1 MRISACYIVKNEE
14 HNLLKSIKS
23 LAAVVDEIIVVDTG
37 SQDTTKDVARSL
49 GAQVYTQQWSND
61 FSLARNFALNKAGGE
76 WVVFL
81 DADEY
86 FVNSSGL
93 DEYIKKADTFPNCEA
108 LLLPLLNIN
117 IDTGTEQAELISRE
131 YSLRIW
137 RNRPNVRFYGCVH
150 EMLLISEGETLRSPK
165 MITAHEKF
173 TLHHT
178 GYSRGLMPEK
188 HKRYLKMLQ
197 QEIKE
202 RGEQPLS
209 ARYLADCYFGLE
221 DYEKAAYFAHRAIS
235 REKKMGIT
243 TVAGFYKLYRYW
255 LESGLKLCYPTPK
268 IQKIAAN
275 ALEDTRHEEKAMLM
289 RQYIEEFL
297 TKMEK

>member
-14 HNLLKSIKS
+14 HNLLNSINS
-23 LAAVVDEIIVVDTG
+23 LAKVVDEIIVVDTG
-37 SQDTTKDVARSL
+37 SQDGTIEVARSL
-49 GAQVYTQQWSND
+49 GAQVYAQRWQND
-61 FSLARNFALNKAGGE
+61 FSLARNFALDKAGGE
-76 WVVFL
+76 WVIFL

-93 DEYIKKADTFPNCEA
+93 DDYIKKADTFPGCEA

-117 IDTGTEQAELISRE
+117 TDTGTEQAELISRE

-137 RNRPNVRFYGCVH
+137 RHRPNVRFYGCVH
-150 EMLLISEGETLRSPK
+150 EMLLVSEGETMRSPK
-165 MITAHEKF
+165 LITAHEKF

-188 HKRYLKMLQ
+188 HKRYLEMLQ
-197 QEIKE
+197 QEIQE
-202 RGEQPLS
+202 RGEKPLS

-221 DYEKAAYFAHRAIS
+221 DYENAAYYASKAIS
-235 REKKMGIT
+235 SEKQLGIT

-255 LESGLKLCYPTPK
+255 LESGMKLHYSSAK
-268 IQKIAAN
+268 IKKIAAK
-275 ALEDTRHEEKAMLM
+275 ALEDTKNEEKAVFM
-289 RQYIEEFL
+289 QHYIEAL
-297 TKMEK
+297 LKKVGK